1 MSDVVFPNLLEQFS
15 NSLVR
20 DDVGIAE
27 FCESSDYCGKQ
38 LYPRQ
43 RVLLKLIFLEELNG
57 YEEDVLT
64 EWIKSSETGGE
75 VTISPKIRERVQW
88 LRDNHYPHFSV
99 VQIVGGRRS
108 GKGYMTGGA
117 IAYKA
122 YQLVQLQNPGA
133 HYNIEEGKDIY
144 FTIVADS
151 LDQAKR
157 HQFRDARN
165 WLIGCKP
172 LVQNG
177 YVGQPLAES
186 ISIFTPFDL
195 SRIQTL
201 KSAGRTVEGDALASL
216 RVQAFPKN
224 AGTIRGSASIV
235 LDFDEMA
242 HMTPGESHISDEELY
257 GAAEPSLIQFK
268 KDALIFANSSP
279 WSKTGMF
286 YKLFEMGAGSKA
298 MDGDDPAFP
307 SHLTIQYP
315 SWEMYKDWDR
325 AEWHGKYAAAIVVD
339 PKYDVDLA
347 LKEKANP
354 EKFKVEYRAHFAEVV
369 DAYLNPDRVDE
380 MFDPYHQEMI
390 LGRRLRSERGAN
402 SPYFVYK
409 GHADPSSTGANF
421 GIAIGHLEEVPE
433 IDEHG
438 VEINAPHV
446 VFDYINAFYPDDFP
460 NSTIDWLTVLPTI
473 EELINSF
480 RPDTFTFDQFES
492 DAAMQILTDRLMKS
506 GRANTQVFE
515 VTATAAKNFRR
526 SEHFKAAL
534 NLGRVHAPHPSGQ
547 MNEKALSLARNE
559 LKFLQVKNNRVDKQS
574 AGPIQTK
581 DIADC
586 IMEVTSALV
595 GDIYGG
601 PSFPDEMG
609 FGSPGGYTLKEY
621 MGSTGTGF
629 ESFYEQGVSVARR
642 GDWTGSND
650 PARGRRRGLR

>member
-1 MSDVVFPNLLEQFS
+1 MTETIFPNLLEQFS
-15 NSLVR
+15 SSLVR
-20 DDVGIAE
+20 DTVGIVE

-43 RVLLKLIFLEELNG
+43 RVLLKLMFLEELDG
-57 YEEDVLT
+57 YEEDVLS
-64 EWIKSSETGGE
+64 EWIKSSDEGGE
-75 VTISPKIRERVQW
+75 VIISPKIRERVEY

-117 IAYKA
+117 MAYKT

-172 LVQNG
+172 LVEHG

-195 SRIQTL
+195 SRIQSL
-201 KSAGRTVEGDALASL
+201 KSAGRSVEGDALASI

-224 AGTIRGSASIV
+224 AGTIRGSASIT
-235 LDFDEMA
+235 LCFDEMA

-286 YKLFEMGAGSKA
+286 FKLYEMGAGSKS
-298 MDGDDPAFP
+298 MDGDVPAFQ
-307 SHLTIQYP
+307 SHLTIRYP

-325 AEWHGKYAAAIVVD
+325 PEWKGRYAPAIVVD
-339 PKYDVDLA
+339 PKDDIDLA

-369 DAYLNPDRVDE
+369 DAYLNPDRVDD
-380 MFDPYHQEMI
+380 MFDPYHQEEI
-390 LGRRLRSERGAN
+390 LGRRLRTESGATIA
-402 SPYFVYK
+402 YIQYK

-421 GIAIGHLEEVPE
+421 GIAIGHLEEIPE
-433 IDEHG
+433 VDEMG
-438 VEINAPHV
+438 VAIVAPHV
-446 VFDYINAFYPDDFP
+446 VFDFIDAFYPDDFP
-460 NSTIDWLTVLPTI
+460 NKTIDWLTVLPTI
-473 EELINSF
+473 ETLIETF
-480 RPDTFTFDQFES
+480 RPETFTFDQFES
-492 DAAMQILTDRLMKS
+492 DAAMQILTERLMKK
-506 GRANTQVFE
+506 GRSDTQVFE
-515 VTATAAKNFRR
+515 VTATAAKNRR
-526 SEHFKAAL
+526 RAEHFKAAL
-534 NLGRVHAPHPSGQ
+534 NLGRVHAPHPNGQ
-547 MNEKALSLARNE
+547 RNERSLTLARNE
-559 LKFLQVKNNRVDKQS
+559 LKFLQIKNNRVDKQS
-574 AGPIQTK
+574 AGPVQTK

-586 IMEVTSALV
+586 IMEITSALV

-601 PSFPDEMG
+601 VAFPEEMG
-609 FGSPGGYTLKEY
+609 FGAPGGYALKEY

-629 ESFYEQGVSVARR
+629 ENFYEGSLGHVRR
-642 GDWTGSND
+642 GDQSGQND
-650 PARGRRRGLR
+650 PARGRGRGR